1 MPNIHR
7 LMPADAVRSGI
18 AKLFAAT
25 TQSARYALF
34 ACLLTGCQMPAVRMP
49 EAELRKLQSVLIVAL
64 ETPPLE
70 IEPDPIED
78 RVPAYAHYRNMAM
91 PVDLERRLYRNAG
104 GVVIAGA
111 VAPEEVG
118 SFTLVTAAE
127 QARGH
132 ALTWTPA
139 VALAEI
145 ARQTL
150 TGHWLHSR
158 VHRDIRPLP
167 LTESERNAQLR
178 HWRRAVENWYAQT
191 DAGSRYSELRDYDG
205 VLEIGVNRYRIF
217 AGQVS
222 LQVMLKVISP
232 KTGRVLASTV
242 ADSYRVDDAALHSL
256 ETDGAAFKKLIS
268 ELGERLLVRAFDE
281 LGWHFV
287 QATPPLALK

>member
-7 LMPADAVRSGI
+7 LMPADLVRSGI
-18 AKLFAAT
+18 GDLFLAAS
-25 TQSARYALF
+25 QSARYALL
-34 ACLLTGCQMPAVRMP
+34 ACLLAGCQAPAVRMP
-49 EAELRKLQSVLIVAL
+49 EAELSKLQSVLIVAL

-91 PVDLERRLYRNAG
+91 PLDLERRLYRNAG
-104 GVVIAGA
+104 GIVIAGA

-118 SFTLVTAAE
+118 SFTLVTEAE
-127 QARGH
+127 QASGAAPIWR
-132 ALTWTPA
+132 PA
-139 VALAEI
+139 AALAEI
-145 ARQTL
+145 ARHTL

-167 LTESERNAQLR
+167 IAESERDLQLR

-191 DAGSRYSELRDYDG
+191 DAGSRYSELHGYDG

-232 KTGRVLASTV
+232 KTGRVMARTA
-242 ADSYRVDDAALHSL
+242 ADSYCVDDAALHSL

-268 ELGERLLVRAFDE
+268 ELGERLLARAFDE

-287 QATPPLALK
+287 PATPPLALK